1 MTHFQLDLNA
11 VAEMEETLS
20 KATCDQS
27 GSETSQDW
35 RVICHRE
42 STWAALQAV
51 SWGNVPSS

>member
-11 VAEMEETLS
+11 MAEMEETLS

-27 GSETSQDW
+27 GSETSQVW